1 MSLFVWILADII
13 HFIKIIVVSEV
24 FFAFRRRK
32 PEHDTIKLLIA
43 SLVVSAGSALIYL
56 YDNHFI
62 ESFLY
67 VVVMVIFVCWIYKER
82 FLNIIIVVAWM
93 VLALSMIDTMITV
106 LYNISIALLNID
118 GAFVSNLMVSFISLL
133 FVYLMGSIY
142 KKNTVSGMKLL
153 GVANLFWFT
162 LLLSA
167 DTLVVTIIDFVSAD
181 LKLERYADIYRSAV
195 VFVIIGIFIQ
205 LAAVILLFTQRNVYK
220 EKKQLTEKYLNEQK
234 NHYEYLEK
242 RERETKKF
250 RHDFRSHLE
259 LISNLA
265 KNHEVDEI
273 HSYLETLQIKI
284 DELGNGVTVQN
295 GIVDAI
301 LNQYYAKAL
310 QLGITMEVK
319 GRFPGDCGIDAYDI
333 CTIFSNILSNA
344 IEAAAEAEEKYVSVE
359 CRYNERNIIIVVKN
373 SFHSE
378 SENGSPVLKTQK
390 EDLDYHG
397 YGLTNMKDSV
407 DKYNGVFDIEIK
419 EDRFTLTI
427 LFNSTGK

>member
-1 MSLFVWILADII
+1 MSLFFCMLADIL
-13 HFIKIIVVSEV
+13 HLLKILMFCDM
-24 FFAFRRRK
+24 FFSFRKRQI
-32 PEHDTIKLLIA
+32 EHKAIFWAAVGIIM
-43 SLVVSAGSALIYL
+43 SGVSAFIYL
-56 YDNHFI
+56 YDNDDLELGVYI
-62 ESFLY
+62 LTL
-67 VVVMVIFVCWIYKER
+67 VIFFCLLYRGSRKR
-82 FLNIIIVVAWM
+82 IVV
-93 VLALSMIDTMITV
+93 TV
-106 LYNISIALLNID
+106 LWIAWVCSLLDTTVGVLVEIAMSLLGID
-118 GAFVSNLMVSFISLL
+118 GVLYINLSVAIVSLVLIYMI
-133 FVYLMGSIY
+133 GRAY
-142 KKNTVSGMKLL
+142 KKYAPIGMNSIS
-153 GVANLFWFT
+153 VVNLFWFT
-162 LLLSA
+162 FLICV
-167 DTLVVTIIDFVSAD
+167 DT
-181 LKLERYADIYRSAV
+181 AV
-195 VFVIIGIFIQ
+195 VSVIAVMKVDLVLEEQRNIYLVTVAFVIIGIFIQ

-259 LISNLA
+259 LISNMA

-284 DELGNGVTVQN
+284 DELGNAVTVQN

-310 QLGITMEVK
+310 QHGIKMEVK
-319 GRFPGDCGIDAYDI
+319 GRFPGDCEIDAYDI

-378 SENGSPVLKTQK
+378 PENGSPVLKTRK

-407 DKYNGVFDIEIK
+407 DRYNGVFDIEV
-419 EDRFTLTI
+419 EEGRFTLTI
-427 LFNSTGK
+427 LFNSAGK

>member
-1 MSLFVWILADII
+1 MSLFLHILADIVHLFNI
-13 HFIKIIVVSEV
+13 LILCDM

-32 PEHDTIKLLIA
+32 LRNKTIT
-43 SLVVSAGSALIYL
+43 LVAAGIVSSSVSAFIYL
-56 YDNHFI
+56 YDNEII
-62 ESFLY
+62 EVCAYIAVL
-67 VVVMVIFVCWIYKER
+67 MLVIYIFYKEKIQR
-82 FLNIIIVVAWM
+82 LFVMGLWGL
-93 VLALSMIDTMITV
+93 LALSMLDIMAGALIKMLLRLLKVDGEQFINLCVAVIPLLLIYIVGRTYRKNAIAGM
-106 LYNISIALLNID
+106 NSIK
-118 GAFVSNLMVSFISLL
+118 G
-133 FVYLMGSIY
+133 VY
-142 KKNTVSGMKLL
+142 
-153 GVANLFWFT
+153 LFWFT
-162 LLLSA
+162 FLMCA
-167 DTLVVTIIDFVSAD
+167 DTAVVTVVEFSSLD
-181 LKLERYADIYRSAV
+181 LVLEKQRNVYLLAV
-195 VFVIIGIFIQ
+195 AFVIIGIFIQ

-259 LISNLA
+259 LISNMA

-284 DELGNGVTVQN
+284 DELGNAVTVQN

-310 QLGITMEVK
+310 QHGIKMEVK
-319 GRFPGDCGIDAYDI
+319 GRFPGDCEIDAYDI

-378 SENGSPVLKTQK
+378 PENGSPVLKTRK

-407 DKYNGVFDIEIK
+407 DRYNGVFDIEV
-419 EDRFTLTI
+419 EEGRFTLTI
-427 LFNSTGK
+427 LFNSAGK

>member
-1 MSLFVWILADII
+1 MSLFLYVLADII
-13 HFIKIIVVSEV
+13 HLFKVFIVCDM
-24 FFAFRRRK
+24 FFSFRRR
-32 PEHDTIKLLIA
+32 TIEYKGIYFA
-43 SLVVSAGSALIYL
+43 IVGIVMSGISAFIYL
-56 YDNHFI
+56 YNNDVVELGIYIFALVLFLCMLYRENLQRTVVTVLWMTWVLSMLDTMVGVLVKILINLLGLTGVAYINISVATISFI
-62 ESFLY
+62 LVY
-67 VVVMVIFVCWIYKER
+67 VV
-82 FLNIIIVVAWM
+82 
-93 VLALSMIDTMITV
+93 
-106 LYNISIALLNID
+106 
-118 GAFVSNLMVSFISLL
+118 
-133 FVYLMGSIY
+133 GSVY
-142 KKNTVSGMKLL
+142 KKNATAGMNTI
-153 GVANLFWFT
+153 GIVNLFWFT
-162 LLLSA
+162 CLMLA
-167 DTLVVTIIDFVSAD
+167 DTAVVTVVEYTNLA
-181 LKLERYADIYRSAV
+181 LVLEKQRNVYLLAV
-195 VFVIIGIFIQ
+195 AFVIIGIFIQ

-344 IEAAAEAEEKYVSVE
+344 IEAAADAEEKYVSVE

-373 SFHSE
+373 SFRNE
-378 SENGSPVLKTQK
+378 PENGSPVLKTRK

>member
-1 MSLFVWILADII
+1 MSLFFCMLADLL
-13 HFIKIIVVSEV
+13 HLSKVLMFCDMFFSFHKRKIEHKVIFGAVVGVVMSG
-24 FFAFRRRK
+24 
-32 PEHDTIKLLIA
+32 
-43 SLVVSAGSALIYL
+43 VSAFIYL
-56 YDNHFI
+56 YDNDII
-62 ESFLY
+62 EMGVY
-67 VVVMVIFVCWIYKER
+67 
-82 FLNIIIVVAWM
+82 
-93 VLALSMIDTMITV
+93 VLALIIFFCLLYRENRKRIVVTILWMTWVCSLLDTTVGVLVEITMSLLGIEGE
-106 LYNISIALLNID
+106 LYTNLCVAVVSLALVYMLGRAYKKYTPI
-118 GAFVSNLMVSFISLL
+118 GMSSISL
-133 FVYLMGSIY
+133 
-142 KKNTVSGMKLL
+142 
-153 GVANLFWFT
+153 ANLFWFT
-162 LLLSA
+162 FLLCVDA
-167 DTLVVTIIDFVSAD
+167 
-181 LKLERYADIYRSAV
+181 AV
-195 VFVIIGIFIQ
+195 VSVIAVMKVDLVLEEQRNPYLVMVALVIIGIFIQ

-220 EKKQLTEKYLNEQK
+220 EKKLLTEKYLNEQK

-265 KNHEVDEI
+265 KNHEVEEI

-284 DELGNGVTVQN
+284 DELGNSVTVQN